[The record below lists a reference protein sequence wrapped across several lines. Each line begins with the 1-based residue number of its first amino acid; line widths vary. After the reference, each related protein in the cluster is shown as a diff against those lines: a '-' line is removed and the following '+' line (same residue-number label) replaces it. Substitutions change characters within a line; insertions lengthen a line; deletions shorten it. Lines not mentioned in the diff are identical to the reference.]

1 MRLGL
6 TITGPAAALALAGCA
21 TGMSEDECLTADWR
35 TLGERD
41 GAYGE
46 EPEKFNERAAR
57 CEKFDIVADLTA
69 YKEGRERGLES
80 YCTPQSG
87 YDTGLRGDVYR
98 DVCPPET
105 EAAFLAEYEIGRQ
118 LYTLTKE
125 YDDAVAAYENAVSS
139 IESHRYDL
147 QRARDRYNENT
158 LTDEDRAKVR
168 DDMRNHRRQ
177 IEQLENDLPL
187 LEVDIDRARDR
198 LNDYRAFLERQGR

>member
-6 TITGPAAALALAGCA
+6 IITGPAAAIALAGCA

-35 TLGERD
+35 ALGERD

-57 CEKFDIVADLTA
+57 CEKFAIVADLA
-69 YKEGRERGLES
+69 SYKQGRDRGLES

-87 YDTGLRGDVYR
+87 YETGSRGGIYR
-98 DVCPPET
+98 NVCPPET
-105 EAAFLAEYEIGRQ
+105 EAAFLAEYDIGRQ
-118 LYTLTKE
+118 LYILNKD
-125 YDDAVAAYENAVSS
+125 YDDAVAAYEAAVNGIDSN
-139 IESHRYDL
+139 RYDL
-147 QRARDRYNENT
+147 KRARDRYNENT

-168 DDMRNHRRQ
+168 DEMRDHRRQ
-177 IEQLENDLPL
+177 LEQLENDLPL

-198 LNDYRAFLERQGR
+198 LDDYRAFLERQGR